1 MLFACVLECSSIG
14 AMVFLTIVVVITRI
28 GVNKEHTK
36 PTIPPE
42 PAPVPE
48 ALPTSPTTD
57 SPAPIPTSRDTRTT
71 DTLTGVP
78 SSTDRAAA

>member
-28 GVNKEHTK
+28 GVNKEYTK

-42 PAPVPE
+42 PAPAPE
-48 ALPTSPTTD
+48 ALPSPPAAE
-57 SPAPIPTSRDTRTT
+57 SPAPAD
-71 DTLTGVP
+71 
-78 SSTDRAAA
+78 